1 MRKLRFPF
9 LAAALCVAGA
19 AFAQSGTTAGTQA
32 PVGPFP
38 PQPGDDPSLY
48 RTLPPEAY
56 PDSANRQG
64 SSSPSAANPGAS
76 AQGVPG
82 AAADAPAAPV
92 RTPAP
97 AVVVVVP
104 DASAPAIPREL
115 ERAELE
121 AEAARTPAPING
133 AFTGE
138 TDERFR

>member
-9 LAAALCVAGA
+9 LAAALCAAGA
-19 AFAQSGTTAGTQA
+19 AFAQSGTTDGSRA

-56 PDSANRQG
+56 PDSAQSQA
-64 SSSPSAANPGAS
+64 SSSRSTANRDAS
-76 AQGVPG
+76 AQAVTGT
-82 AAADAPAAPV
+82 ATANAPAATV
-92 RTPAP
+92 RTPSP
-97 AVVVVVP
+97 PVVVVVP
-104 DASAPAIPREL
+104 DANAAIPSEL
-115 ERAELE
+115 ERAQLE

>member
-19 AFAQSGTTAGTQA
+19 AFAQSGTTGGPQA
-32 PVGPFP
+32 PAGPFP

-56 PDSANRQG
+56 PDSRGEPPAA
-64 SSSPSAANPGAS
+64 SSSTAPRRGS
-76 AQGVPG
+76 AQSVQG
-82 AAADAPAAPV
+82 APAASPG
-92 RTPAP
+92 AP
-97 AVVVVVP
+97 ARAASPPVVVVVP
-104 DASAPAIPREL
+104 DTSPAIPREL
-115 ERAELE
+115 ERAQLE

>member
-9 LAAALCVAGA
+9 LAASLLVAGA
-19 AFAQSGTTAGTQA
+19 AFAQPGTTGAPQV

-56 PDSANRQG
+56 PDTANGQA
-64 SSSPSAANPGAS
+64 SSSPSGTTQRATAEEAP
-76 AQGVPG
+76 AQP
-82 AAADAPAAPV
+82 AAAPNAPARAAAP
-92 RTPAP
+92 P
-97 AVVVVVP
+97 VVVVVP
-104 DASAPAIPREL
+104 DASAAIPRQL
-115 ERAELE
+115 ERAQIE